1 VIYAGAEIVK
11 FMMVELCGIEEK
23 KADKFLELSKNHLIY
38 IKKKPFEYKEIQQ
51 EYEKL
56 KSYNYDDRNALK
68 IVAKRFEKSVKSVKR
83 AINKY
88 IQGSLFE

>member
-1 VIYAGAEIVK
+1 
-11 FMMVELCGIEEK
+11 MVELCGIEEK
-23 KADKFLELSKNHLIY
+23 KADKFLELAKNHHLY
-38 IKKKPFEYKEIQQ
+38 IKKKPLEYKEMQQ

-56 KSYNYDDRNALK
+56 KSYNYDDKNALK